1 MDELRLSLSNQW
13 LGFKGVDLMVVI
25 FSLYLFFFFFE
36 VKQKLEMKKRLSI
49 LSILLLPKLLKKK
62 VVNETLAMM

>member
-1 MDELRLSLSNQW
+1 
-13 LGFKGVDLMVVI
+13 MVFI
-25 FSLYLFFFFFE
+25 FSLYFFFFFFE
-36 VKQKLEMKKRLSI
+36 VKQKLEMKKGLSI